1 MIYNKVG
8 NKTNW
13 YMIELTAIKRWYYG
27 KGLQAMFDRN
37 NARNIF
43 CI

>member
-13 YMIELTAIKRWYYG
+13 YMIELTAYG